1 MMMAKTGIKSVAWRE
16 VEVLEILADRINRTW
31 LYLDIGSELKVG
43 ESMNKVLAYATVYVV
58 FRIGNSE
65 DIRLERRL

>member
-1 MMMAKTGIKSVAWRE
+1 MMMAKTGIKSVAGRE

-43 ESMNKVLAYATVYVV
+43 ESMNKGFGLCNCIHCLQN
-58 FRIGNSE
+58 RE
-65 DIRLERRL
+65 Q